1 MSGSISRLVV
11 RDASGN
17 DREVEVTRTPFTL
30 GRQSEND
37 LVLLDSRISRRHAQ
51 IIQNENGYAIED
63 AGSRHGTFVNGE
75 RVTATPLKSGDQ
87 ISLGV
92 TDSYQ
97 LTFVAGQVV
106 LPKLLEEFGKAS
118 ESRVPQLQHLG
129 LLLQMAQ
136 MLNRAPALEEVLT
149 MLVDSAI
156 QLTDAERGLLF
167 LLDDSNELK
176 LRLARGRG
184 GSFLS
189 TRLTDYS
196 QAVVLRVMQ
205 TGHEEVTIEEEISG
219 RAAHETAII
228 STGMRGIVAVPLQKH
243 AVMEMTG
250 DTMIRTAPQML
261 GLLYL
266 DSRTRATSLTGLDR
280 QVLQTFAVE
289 GATVIENARLFRL
302 TREQERIQHELSLAR
317 NIQQGLLPRQ
327 RSEER
332 RVGKEWGCR

>member
-1 MSGSISRLVV
+1 MAGSVPRLVV

-136 MLNRAPALEEVLT
+136 ML
-149 MLVDSAI
+149 
-156 QLTDAERGLLF
+156 
-167 LLDDSNELK
+167 
-176 LRLARGRG
+176 
-184 GSFLS
+184 
-189 TRLTDYS
+189 
-196 QAVVLRVMQ
+196 
-205 TGHEEVTIEEEISG
+205 
-219 RAAHETAII
+219 
-228 STGMRGIVAVPLQKH
+228 
-243 AVMEMTG
+243 
-250 DTMIRTAPQML
+250 
-261 GLLYL
+261 
-266 DSRTRATSLTGLDR
+266 
-280 QVLQTFAVE
+280 
-289 GATVIENARLFRL
+289 
-302 TREQERIQHELSLAR
+302 
-317 NIQQGLLPRQ
+317 
-327 RSEER
+327 
-332 RVGKEWGCR
+332 